1 MSNFSR
7 VTQFRSFDSKEK
19 LQTTQKL
26 AQKRNI
32 YTTLKG
38 HNKHFN
44 VTILMSKM
52 GRSHSP

>member
-26 AQKRNI
+26 ARKRNI

-44 VTILMSKM
+44 VTMSKM